1 MTNSKKTHRGN
12 AKIKILHVTFN
23 MGIGGTEQVIR
34 QIIENSDH
42 AKFTHEILCID
53 GTIGAL
59 GLGLKEKGIHI
70 ETTQRKSGADFKLIF
85 FIRNLVKSNN
95 INVLHCHQYTPYF
108 YGALAAVGLATKVIF
123 TEHGRFFPDRHHSK
137 RRFINPLLVMVTDH
151 ITAISKSTADA
162 VAEYEY
168 VRRDKIKVVY
178 NGISEIEGKKLDRRE
193 LLEAL
198 GLGEN
203 CRYIGTISRLEPIK
217 NQIMMINAFHK
228 AKQEISGLKLV
239 LIGDGAKMQDLK
251 KLTASLGIEEDVVF
265 TGFLDNPQRYI
276 SLFEIFLL
284 SSFSEGTS
292 MTLLEAMSL
301 SKPCVV
307 TNVGGNPE
315 IVIHDKTGLVV
326 PSDDADAFANSI
338 VQLLSNDEKSGEF
351 GKLGRIRFL
360 KKFSAIHMI
369 EKYQSFYAD
378 A

>member
-1 MTNSKKTHRGN
+1 MTNSKKIHRGSS
-12 AKIKILHVTFN
+12 KIKILHVTFN

-42 AKFTHEILCID
+42 EKFTHEILCID

-70 ETTQRKSGADFKLIF
+70 ESTQRKSGTDFKLIF
-85 FIRNLVKSNN
+85 FIRSLIKNNN

-123 TEHGRFFPDRHHSK
+123 TEHGRFFPDRHHPK
-137 RRFINPLLVMVTDH
+137 RRFINPLLVMATDH

-168 VRRDKIKVVY
+168 VQRDRITVVY
-178 NGISEIEGKKLDRRE
+178 NGVADIENKNLNRVT
-193 LLEAL
+193 LLEEL
-198 GLGEN
+198 GLEKKY
-203 CRYIGTISRLEPIK
+203 RYIGTVSRLEPIK
-217 NQIMMINAFHK
+217 NQTMMINAFYK
-228 AKQEISGLKLV
+228 AKQTLPDIKLV
-239 LIGDGAKMQDLK
+239 LIGDGAKMQGLK
-251 KLTASLGIEEDVVF
+251 ELATSLRVEQDVIF

-276 SLFEIFLL
+276 SLFDIFLL

-315 IVIHDKTGLVV
+315 IVIHDKTGFVV
-326 PSDDADAFANSI
+326 PSDDADIFSNSI
-338 VQLLSNDEKSGEF
+338 VQLLSDDEKRVELGR
-351 GKLGRIRFL
+351 LGRIRFL
-360 KKFSAIHMI
+360 EKFSATQMI
-369 EKYQSFYAD
+369 EKYQSLYVNT
-378 A
+378 